1 MGPRGAA
8 LPRATFPAAPQVP
21 SLQLPAQA
29 QHQVPGTCSA
39 RWTGRREA
47 GAVQTEE
54 LQRTA
59 GLLPTWPLPVVCVA
73 PLASESWLLQLA
85 FGFSDVT
92 LFPSC
97 APAAAFQSSKTTALS
112 ALSTGVPRSQ
122 GAGSRVPLWRG
133 HRGTG
138 AGYSLPRRCLI
149 HSWGVSLTLPV
160 CLHREG
166 EGRGIEREEE
176 GGRERKREGEREKQ
190 TERQGG
196 RGHRVRWTQAE
207 TLWSAESM
215 SAVGVSESQGRECLV
230 LTLLVPGTSQPEPST
245 QLLLSPLG
253 ADSRVRCHGIP
264 VFKNPSVF

>member
-1 MGPRGAA
+1 MVGPRGAA
-8 LPRATFPAAPQVP
+8 LPGATFPAAPQVP

-29 QHQVPGTCSA
+29 QHQVLGTCSA
-39 RWTGRREA
+39 QWTGRWAA

-73 PLASESWLLQLA
+73 PLASESLLLQLA

-97 APAAAFQSSKTTALS
+97 TPAARLPVLKEKSPVSPE
-112 ALSTGVPRSQ
+112 STGVPRSQ

-133 HRGTG
+133 HHGMG
-138 AGYSLPRRCLI
+138 AGCSSPRRCLI

-166 EGRGIEREEE
+166 EGRGRERQEE
-176 GGRERKREGEREKQ
+176 GGREGE
-190 TERQGG
+190 
-196 RGHRVRWTQAE
+196 
-207 TLWSAESM
+207 
-215 SAVGVSESQGRECLV
+215 
-230 LTLLVPGTSQPEPST
+230 
-245 QLLLSPLG
+245 
-253 ADSRVRCHGIP
+253 ADR
-264 VFKNPSVF
+264 